1 MKAVNMQNL
10 KSDLSSGIVVFLVAV
25 PLCLG
30 IALASGAP
38 FFSGLIAR
46 IIGGIVIGALSNSHL
61 SVSGPAAGLT
71 AIVVAGISQVGS
83 FNVFLA
89 AVVLAGIFQ
98 LVLGF
103 LKAGSIANYFPGS
116 VIKGMLTAI
125 GIIIIIKQLPYAI
138 GYDASQNVSGAA
150 ADNSPGFFGNLV
162 SVIQNIHPGVT
173 IITVVSLATL
183 ILWDKPFMK
192 PLKIIPGALAA
203 VLIAVL
209 LNLMFAAFFPSLALD
224 NRFLV
229 QIPVAQSLNEFAA
242 LFTFPDFSRV
252 FSKDVLLT
260 GATIAAVASIE
271 TLLCIEAV
279 DKLDPHRRIT
289 DQNRELKAQGVGNI
303 VSGMLG
309 GLPITSVIV
318 RSSANINAGAR
329 TKMSTIIHGT
339 LILKQKIRSERRTLD
354 SYI

>member
-1 MKAVNMQNL
+1 
-10 KSDLSSGIVVFLVAV
+10 
-25 PLCLG
+25 
-30 IALASGAP
+30 
-38 FFSGLIAR
+38 
-46 IIGGIVIGALSNSHL
+46 
-61 SVSGPAAGLT
+61 
-71 AIVVAGISQVGS
+71 
-83 FNVFLA
+83 
-89 AVVLAGIFQ
+89 
-98 LVLGF
+98 
-103 LKAGSIANYFPGS
+103 
-116 VIKGMLTAI
+116 
-125 GIIIIIKQLPYAI
+125 
-138 GYDASQNVSGAA
+138 
-150 ADNSPGFFGNLV
+150 
-162 SVIQNIHPGVT
+162 
-173 IITVVSLATL
+173 
-183 ILWDKPFMK
+183 MK
-192 PLKIIPGALAA
+192 PLKIVPGALAA

-209 LNLMFAAFFPSLALD
+209 LNVMFAAFFPSLALD

-309 GLPITSVIV
+309 GLPVTSVIV

-339 LILKQKIRSERRTLD
+339 LILACSALIPWVLNKIPLGALAAILLVTGYKLAKISVFKSMYSNGRFQFLPFIVTVVAVVLTDLLTGVALGLLVSMFGVMYVNMKNPYYFHKRNYHPGEKITITLSEEVTFLNKASIKLTLD
-354 SYI
+354 DLPAGSNVTIDASNTKYIDFDVMETIKDFKEIQAPEKNISCELRGFKQNYPLDNSHHVTLSVIPREHTAEPPDQHKFARVE